1 MNFIAASLP
10 GARDRGHPPMPLLI
24 ALAAVAFLYASLGHA
39 GDSGYIALPAVLLRQ
54 RIGVVL
60 LLSAWKLLAT

>member
-1 MNFIAASLP
+1 
-10 GARDRGHPPMPLLI
+10 MPLLI